1 MSKYRHFKGGLYEI
15 ICTASLESDPS
26 VQMVVYKAENGT
38 IWTRPAA
45 VFFEQVEHLGKLI
58 PRFQLIE

>member
-1 MSKYRHFKGGLYEI
+1 MSKFRHYKGGLYDLV
-15 ICTASLESDPS
+15 CMASLESDPT
-26 VQMVVYKAENGT
+26 VQMVVYKAANGT

-45 VFFEQVEHLGKLI
+45 VFFELVDCQGQKI